1 MKRVQVGLIV
11 LEFDNNLSEYR
22 PLIGAN
28 GVFYSVRIIRK
39 SNNTEICSVFG
50 ETILWS
56 QFPADANIN
65 QRKGLTVMTIV

>member
-1 MKRVQVGLIV
+1 MKRLQVGLIV
-11 LEFDNNLSEYR
+11 LEFDNNLFEMK

-39 SNNTEICSVFG
+39 SNNVEICSVFG

-56 QFPADANIN
+56 FFPIGNNIN
-65 QRKGLTVMTIV
+65 QSKGLTTMTIV